1 MSLLIVVCL
10 NQVDVAIVGFST
22 NSRLSPV
29 DQRLDN
35 ALLWI
40 NHYPVDS
47 AICFVNIYPLD
58 RDLSGGQFYPAFK
71 QLVPVL

>member
-1 MSLLIVVCL
+1 MIVVCQ
-10 NQVDVAIVGFST
+10 NQVNVASVGFYT

-29 DQRLDN
+29 VQSLDN
-35 ALLWI
+35 ALHWI

-47 AICFVNIYPLD
+47 AVCFVNIYPLD